1 MTRQNVR
8 EQNYLCSTAGEMFGF
23 GEIIF
28 TDRNLPLYTHVN
40 PFTRSL
46 FICLLP
52 GILLA
57 CSQHELK
64 PVDQSP
70 AVKIPECRL

>member
-1 MTRQNVR
+1 MIRQNVM
-8 EQNYLCSTAGEMFGF
+8 EQNYLYSTVEQMFGF
-23 GEIIF
+23 SEIIF

-46 FICLLP
+46 FICFSP
-52 GILLA
+52 RILLA
-57 CSQHELK
+57 CTKYRLK

-70 AVKIPECRL
+70 RVTIP

>member
-1 MTRQNVR
+1 MTRQNVM
-8 EQNYLCSTAGEMFGF
+8 EENYLYSTVGQMFGF
-23 GEIIF
+23 TEIIF

-46 FICLLP
+46 SISFLP
-52 GILLA
+52 RILLA
-57 CSQHELK
+57 CTQHRVK

-70 AVKIPECRL
+70 RVTIP